1 MSDVNVTVVGH
12 VGQDPTLYTA
22 ESGTRWTSIRV
33 ASTRRVR
40 DPRSGE
46 WGDGPTMWF
55 TVRAFGDRALNLVDS
70 VRKGTPV
77 VVTGRLAV
85 EEYEV
90 RKQEKG
96 PAGEAVEVREPRTSH
111 VIESAVVAVDLSRGV
126 VRYTRTVHT
135 GAVPSGAPDA
145 VTRSA
150 GEAAGGERWE
160 TRGDAAAPWGEPTDE
175 TADGT
180 TDEETVGGAG
190 EDVPEAR
197 ALVGV

>member
-55 TVRAFGDRALNLVDS
+55 TVRAFGDRALNLVES
-70 VRKGTPV
+70 VRRGTPV
-77 VVTGRLAV
+77 VVTGRLAF

-90 RKQEKG
+90 RKEERGPDGALQEVSQ
-96 PAGEAVEVREPRTSH
+96 ARHALVVENAS
-111 VIESAVVAVDLSRGV
+111 IAVDVARGV
-126 VRYTRTVHT
+126 ARFTRTVHT
-135 GAVPSGAPDA
+135 DVVPGGAP
-145 VTRSA
+145 A
-150 GEAAGGERWE
+150 GAERGAPGFAE
-160 TRGDAAAPWGEPTDE
+160 RGSTGADPWDTPGLAAAPSGEADE
-175 TADGT
+175 DEEPVEADT
-180 TDEETVGGAG
+180 RETVG
-190 EDVPEAR
+190 V
-197 ALVGV
+197 

>member
-1 MSDVNVTVVGH
+1 MSDVSVTVVGH
-12 VGQDPTLYTA
+12 VGQDPHLFA
-22 ESGTRWTSIRV
+22 SQSGTRWTSIRV

-55 TVRAFGDRALNLVDS
+55 TVRAFGDRALNLVES

-96 PAGEAVEVREPRTSH
+96 PDGEAVEVRQPRWAQ
-111 VIESAVVAVDLSRGV
+111 VIENASVGVDLSRGV
-126 VRYTRTVHT
+126 ARFTRTVHT
-135 GAVPSGAPDA
+135 DVVPGGAPA
-145 VTRSA
+145 
-150 GEAAGGERWE
+150 AAGGPGAPGGPGAHGGAGAERGPSWE
-160 TRGDAAAPWGEPTDE
+160 VPGESAAPDGAELEDE
-175 TADGT
+175 EQVESDAR
-180 TDEETVGGAG
+180 ETVG
-190 EDVPEAR
+190 V
-197 ALVGV
+197 

>member
-55 TVRAFGDRALNLVDS
+55 TARAFGDRALNLVES
-70 VRKGTPV
+70 VRRGTPV
-77 VVTGRLAV
+77 VVTGRLAF

-90 RKQEKG
+90 RKEERGPDGVLQEVSQ
-96 PAGEAVEVREPRTSH
+96 ARHALVVENAS
-111 VIESAVVAVDLSRGV
+111 IAVDLARGV
-126 VRYTRTVHT
+126 ARYTRTVHT
-135 GAVPSGAPDA
+135 DVVPGGAP
-145 VTRSA
+145 A
-150 GEAAGGERWE
+150 GAERGAPGLAERGAPGGDPWE
-160 TRGDAAAPWGEPTDE
+160 TPGLAAAPDGEADEDEEPVEADARE
-175 TADGT
+175 TA
-180 TDEETVGGAG
+180 
-190 EDVPEAR
+190 
-197 ALVGV
+197 GV